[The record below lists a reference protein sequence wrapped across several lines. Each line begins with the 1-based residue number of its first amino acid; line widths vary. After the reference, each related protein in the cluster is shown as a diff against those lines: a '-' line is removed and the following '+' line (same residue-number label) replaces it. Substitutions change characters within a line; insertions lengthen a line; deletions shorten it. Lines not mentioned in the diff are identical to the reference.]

1 MEKIIREIPN
11 SFNLPYRIKKLSDL
25 AHNLWWAWN
34 PEAAR
39 MLKEIDPLLWE
50 RSNHN
55 PVVFLRSVDP
65 KIYDALIKDRYFL
78 ARYDRILREFNAYM
92 KSKDTWFSRTYPNLL
107 EEEIA
112 YFSFEYGLHE
122 SLMVYAGGLGVLSGD
137 HLKESSNL
145 GIPLVG
151 VGFLYTYGY
160 FSQKIT
166 EDGWQEARNVHIV
179 YDDLPLI
186 ALYDENHEP
195 IKISVELPG
204 RTVFARLYELNVGRV
219 KLVLLQTNIPE
230 NNPNDRQ
237 LTDRLYI
244 SDPELRISQ
253 EILLGIGG
261 FRALK
266 ALGHNPSIY
275 HMNEGHSAFLTL
287 ERARELVQQGK
298 SFDEAMDIVKH
309 SSVFTTHTP
318 VPAGN
323 DEFPIWMVEKCFGN
337 LWPELGLD
345 REQFMD
351 IARVKQDWGGEAF
364 SMPKLALKLSDFR
377 NGVSKI
383 HGQVSKQMWHEL
395 WPDKPI
401 DEVPITYITNGVH
414 TRTWL
419 ARRLALLYRRFLGPD
434 WSDHIDD
441 EEMWERVDLIPDA
454 DLWRVRRH
462 LKRKLVA
469 YMVNRG
475 RDAWQAGGVHPV
487 QTVAS
492 GVLLDPYALT
502 IGFARRFATYKRAN
516 LIFTD
521 VDRLLRIV
529 TNPRKP
535 VQIVFA
541 GKAHPADEPAKLLI
555 QEVYRHVKDARF
567 GGRLVFLDDYDMNMA
582 RYLVQGVDVWL
593 NTPRRP
599 REASGTSGQKAALN
613 GTLNFSVL
621 DGWWAEGYN
630 SRNGWAIG
638 DSTVSDNQ
646 DEQDKADAES
656 LYDTLENEIVPLY
669 YTMRSADGLP
679 GDWIERIKESIKT
692 LTPRF
697 STTRMVKQY
706 MNELYSPAMQ
716 VTEEEAEQEQARE

>member
-1 MEKIIREIPN
+1 
-11 SFNLPYRIKKLSDL
+11 
-25 AHNLWWAWN
+25 
-34 PEAAR
+34 
-39 MLKEIDPLLWE
+39 
-50 RSNHN
+50 
-55 PVVFLRSVDP
+55 
-65 KIYDALIKDRYFL
+65 
-78 ARYDRILREFNAYM
+78 
-92 KSKDTWFSRTYPNLL
+92 
-107 EEEIA
+107 
-112 YFSFEYGLHE
+112 
-122 SLMVYAGGLGVLSGD
+122 
-137 HLKESSNL
+137 
-145 GIPLVG
+145 
-151 VGFLYTYGY
+151 
-160 FSQKIT
+160 
-166 EDGWQEARNVHIV
+166 
-179 YDDLPLI
+179 
-186 ALYDENHEP
+186 
-195 IKISVELPG
+195 
-204 RTVFARLYELNVGRV
+204 
-219 KLVLLQTNIPE
+219 
-230 NNPNDRQ
+230 
-237 LTDRLYI
+237 
-244 SDPELRISQ
+244 
-253 EILLGIGG
+253 
-261 FRALK
+261 
-266 ALGHNPSIY
+266 
-275 HMNEGHSAFLTL
+275 LTL
-287 ERARELVQQGK
+287 ERTRELVQQGK
-298 SFDEAMDIVKH
+298 TFDEAIDLVKR
-309 SSVFTTHTP
+309 SSIFTTHTP

-323 DEFPIWMVEKCFGN
+323 DEFPIWMVEKYFAN
-337 LWPELGLD
+337 LWPQLGLN

-351 IARVKQDWGGEAF
+351 IALIKQDWGGEAF
-364 SMPKLALKLSDFR
+364 SMPMLALKLSNFR

-395 WPDKPI
+395 WPDKPV

-419 ARRLALLYRRFLGPD
+419 ARRLALLYRRYLGPD
-434 WSDHIDD
+434 WYEHIDD
-441 EEMWERVDLIPDA
+441 EEMWQRVDLIPDA

-469 YMVNRG
+469 YMVNRA
-475 RDAWQAGGVHPV
+475 RDAWQAGSVHPV

-516 LIFTD
+516 LVFSD

-529 TNPRKP
+529 TNPSKP

-541 GKAHPADEPAKLLI
+541 GKAHPSDEPAKLLI

-567 GGRLVFLDDYDMNMA
+567 GGRLVFLDDYDMDMA

-630 SRNGWAIG
+630 GANGWAIG

-706 MNELYSPAMQ
+706 VNDLYLPAMQ
-716 VTEEEAEQEQARE
+716 MTEEEPEQEKA

>member
-11 SFNLPYRIKKLSDL
+11 TFDLPYRIKKLADL

-39 MLKEIDPLLWE
+39 MIKEIDPLLWE
-50 RSNHN
+50 RSHHN

-65 KIYDALIKDRYFL
+65 ATYETLIKDRYFL
-78 ARYDRILREFNAYM
+78 GRYDRIMREFNAYM
-92 KSKDTWFSRTYPNLL
+92 KPVDTWFSRTYPNLL
-107 EEEIA
+107 DDEIA

-137 HLKESSNL
+137 HLKESSDL
-145 GIPLVG
+145 GMPLVG
-151 VGFLYTYGY
+151 VGFLYKYGY
-160 FSQKIT
+160 FSQRIT
-166 EDGWQEARNVHIV
+166 EDGWQEARNVQIV

-204 RTVFARLYELNVGRV
+204 RTVYARLYELNVGRV
-219 KLVLLQTNIPE
+219 KLVLMQTNIPE

-237 LTDRLYI
+237 LTDRLYT

-287 ERARELVQQGK
+287 ERTRELVRQGK
-298 SFDEAMDIVKH
+298 TFDEAIDLVKR

-323 DEFPIWMVEKCFGN
+323 DEFPIWMVEKYFAN
-337 LWPELGLD
+337 LWPQLGLN
-345 REQFMD
+345 RERFMD
-351 IARVKQDWGGEAF
+351 IARIKQDWGGEAF
-364 SMPKLALKLSDFR
+364 SMPKLALKLSNFR

-395 WPDKPI
+395 WPDKPV

-419 ARRLALLYRRFLGPD
+419 ARRLAILYRRYLGAD
-434 WSDHIDD
+434 WYDHIDD
-441 EEMWERVDLIPDA
+441 EEMWQRVDLIPDA

-469 YMVNRG
+469 YMVNRA
-475 RDAWQAGGVHPV
+475 RDAWQAGSVHPV

-516 LIFTD
+516 LVLTD

-541 GKAHPADEPAKLLI
+541 GKAHPSDEPAKLLI

-567 GGRLVFLDDYDMNMA
+567 GGRLVFLDDYDMDMA

-630 SRNGWAIG
+630 GANGWAIG

-679 GDWIERIKESIKT
+679 GDWIERMKESIKT

-706 MNELYSPAMQ
+706 MNELYLPAIQ
-716 VTEEEAEQEQARE
+716 SIEEESVQEKA

>member
-11 SFNLPYRIKKLSDL
+11 TFDLPYRIKKLADL

-39 MLKEIDPLLWE
+39 MIKEIDPLLWE
-50 RSNHN
+50 RSHHN

-65 KIYDALIKDRYFL
+65 ATYETLIKDRYFL
-78 ARYDRILREFNAYM
+78 GRYDRIMREFNAYM
-92 KSKDTWFSRTYPNLL
+92 KPVDTWFSRAYPNLL
-107 EEEIA
+107 DDEIA

-137 HLKESSNL
+137 HLKESSDL
-145 GIPLVG
+145 GMPLVG

-160 FSQKIT
+160 FSQRIT
-166 EDGWQEARNVHIV
+166 EDGWQEARNVQIV

-186 ALYDENHEP
+186 ALYDENREP

-204 RTVFARLYELNVGRV
+204 RTVYARLYELNVGRV
-219 KLVLLQTNIPE
+219 KLVLMQTNIPE

-237 LTDRLYI
+237 LTDRLYT

-287 ERARELVQQGK
+287 ERTRELVRQGK
-298 SFDEAMDIVKH
+298 TFDEAIDLVKR

-323 DEFPIWMVEKCFGN
+323 DEFPIWMVEKYFAN
-337 LWPELGLD
+337 LWPQLGLN

-351 IARVKQDWGGEAF
+351 IARIKQDWGGEAF
-364 SMPKLALKLSDFR
+364 SMPKLALKLSNFR

-395 WPDKPI
+395 WPDKPV

-419 ARRLALLYRRFLGPD
+419 ARRLAILYRRYLGAD
-434 WSDHIDD
+434 WYDHIDD
-441 EEMWERVDLIPDA
+441 EEMWQRVDLIPDA

-469 YMVNRG
+469 YMVNRA
-475 RDAWQAGGVHPV
+475 RDAWQAGSVHPV

-516 LIFTD
+516 LVLTD

-541 GKAHPADEPAKLLI
+541 GKAHPSDEPAKLLI

-567 GGRLVFLDDYDMNMA
+567 GGRLVFLDDYDMDMA

-630 SRNGWAIG
+630 GANGWAIG

-679 GDWIERIKESIKT
+679 GDWIERMKESIKT

-706 MNELYSPAMQ
+706 MNELYLPAIQSMEKES
-716 VTEEEAEQEQARE
+716 VQEKA